1 MTIMWFVVTF
11 GFILSLI
18 YVPFW
23 VTFRSLLTSSEVPK
37 VPNFC

>member
-11 GFILSLI
+11 GIKCNLG
-18 YVPFW
+18 PFL
-23 VTFRSLLTSSEVPK
+23 VTFRSISTSSEVPN